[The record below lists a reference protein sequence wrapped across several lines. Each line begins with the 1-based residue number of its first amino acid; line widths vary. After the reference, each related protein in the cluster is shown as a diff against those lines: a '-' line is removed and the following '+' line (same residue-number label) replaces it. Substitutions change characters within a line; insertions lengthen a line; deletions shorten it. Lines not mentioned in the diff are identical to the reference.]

1 MISDISEQETI
12 LCISVPLGSVS
23 EPPAETCKE
32 IKTSEGG

>member
-12 LCISVPLGSVS
+12 RCIS